1 MTACWLG
8 ARVLDSRSEVR
19 GFGSPHNL
27 WEFLQPKFDA
37 ECGLRYNYYE
47 SITKNPQLILFRR
60 LSPKIIS
67 KHNNSTDPTRAERAM
82 CTWPGQRLKFQYVT
96 NLNVMLNLSQHK
108 SMFRI
113 PNFSIWHSSTKDP
126 AWSVGIGESCLAV
139 PIFYH
144 CLLVR
149 R

>member
-1 MTACWLG
+1 MGSLLAGKALECRTQD
-8 ARVLDSRSEVR
+8 RK
-19 GFGSPHNL
+19 FGGSIPPHDL

-37 ECGLRYNYYE
+37 ECGLRYKYHE
-47 SITKNPQLILFRR
+47 SITKKKNPQLILFRR
-60 LSPKIIS
+60 LSPKNIS

-113 PNFSIWHSSTKDP
+113 PNFSI
-126 AWSVGIGESCLAV
+126 
-139 PIFYH
+139 
-144 CLLVR
+144 
-149 R
+149 